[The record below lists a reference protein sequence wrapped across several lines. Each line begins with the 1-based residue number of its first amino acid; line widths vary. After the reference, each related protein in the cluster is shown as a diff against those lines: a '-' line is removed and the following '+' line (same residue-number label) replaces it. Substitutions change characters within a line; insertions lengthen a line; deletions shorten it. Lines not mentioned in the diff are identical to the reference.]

1 MFPAY
6 PNIIKF
12 CHFHFIFSSRL
23 KYKERLYLHRT
34 LMSKVWFTKPKSLLA
49 MQKYIPVIKI
59 HNENIKCSASD
70 QFYSCIPASSLVT
83 GDNVSSDPVDTS
95 SSSV

>member
-6 PNIIKF
+6 PDIIKF
-12 CHFHFIFSSRL
+12 FHIHFIFSSRL
-23 KYKERLYLHRT
+23 KYKERLHLHKT

-59 HNENIKCSASD
+59 HNENIKCSSE